1 MEKLK
6 PILKHKFW
14 IIAGAVLLMTIV
26 GWWIG
31 TSAKAAYIETRW
43 ATLSAL
49 AVTPGSNTP
58 NQDYIDNID
67 KVIQVLDKNQEVLD
81 NRLYESQKS
90 LHTWPKNVAKYMEG
104 VQFRDPAKFDALQIY
119 ARQHFDEFR
128 AMLASLPRYGWNE
141 ETGAEYGIVYIEKD
155 ADIPHV
161 PLSVWRNTP
170 PTSDAMW
177 NTQEDIWLTRS
188 IFDAIRDVNQAAGAT
203 KISDAPIRSIAKLE
217 FRGGSRVEPGTAT
230 GGSMIGYGGGYE
242 PSQDMEDASGGTFG
256 TRGYG
261 GEMGDEMG
269 GGMGGSY
276 QDFALNTTLNV
287 DLDSVL
293 GSETLLATMGD
304 DANAAMPTM
313 PGTQSS
319 MGGAAQKRRYVDD
332 DPALPYRTRGF
343 YIEVLMVHDK
353 LPDLQAALVS
363 MPWPT
368 ELLMIQQASSQLDQI
383 KEVVDQ
389 TKPGGPPRTG
399 RFNQGMTRGGTFGA
413 RPFGGPQR
421 GGFGASRGGA
431 PGQFGGSRF
440 QPGGSRGGAFNPMG
454 GMSRFGGNY
463 NPMAQEDMGEMPS
476 DGGYMGGDSQYQTD
490 ASAFGKAMSDPYL
503 AKIGI
508 VGLMTI
514 YRSPQEMAKSE
525 TTEAQPV
532 IETELPPTTET
543 PETETPQ
550 AEPGTQPVDPENPV
564 PTDPQAEP
572 MPGVP
577 QTEPQSTAPGTEPM
591 PGQFQPTA
599 PGTEPKATEPKPAE
613 TSQEPAPTNET
624 PAPAPESPA
633 PMNKTPEEPKPAEGE
648 PNPQNAPPPKTPES
662 LKS

>member
-43 ATLSAL
+43 AALSGL

-81 NRLYESQKS
+81 NRLYEKQRS
-90 LHTWPKNVAKYMEG
+90 LHTWPENVAKYMDG
-104 VQFRDPAKFDALQIY
+104 VPFRDPAQINALQIY
-119 ARQHFDEFR
+119 AREHWDEFQD
-128 AMLASLPRYGWNE
+128 MLEALPRFGWKQEMGPDYG
-141 ETGAEYGIVYIEKD
+141 TEYGIVYIEKD
-155 ADIPHV
+155 SDIPHV
-161 PLSVWRNTP
+161 PLSVWRNTT

-188 IFDAIRDVNQAAGAT
+188 IFDAIRKVNEGAT

-230 GGSMIGYGGGYE
+230 GGPMMGGTGYPGTE
-242 PSQDMEDASGGTFG
+242 DTMEDTSGGTFG

-261 GEMGDEMG
+261 GGGMGDEMG
-269 GGMGGSY
+269 GVMGGSY

-293 GSETLLATMGD
+293 GSETIQAAMSD

-319 MGGAAQKRRYVDD
+319 MMGGAAQKRRYVDD

-343 YIEVLMVHDK
+343 YIELLMVHDK

-389 TKPGGPPRTG
+389 TQRTPLQGRDDSTPGPRDAVEPLVRVHSVPRAALERDGAARRDSLATG
-399 RFNQGMTRGGTFGA
+399 
-413 RPFGGPQR
+413 
-421 GGFGASRGGA
+421 
-431 PGQFGGSRF
+431 
-440 QPGGSRGGAFNPMG
+440 FNP
-454 GMSRFGGNY
+454 
-463 NPMAQEDMGEMPS
+463 E
-476 DGGYMGGDSQYQTD
+476 
-490 ASAFGKAMSDPYL
+490 
-503 AKIGI
+503 
-508 VGLMTI
+508 
-514 YRSPQEMAKSE
+514 
-525 TTEAQPV
+525 
-532 IETELPPTTET
+532 
-543 PETETPQ
+543 
-550 AEPGTQPVDPENPV
+550 
-564 PTDPQAEP
+564 
-572 MPGVP
+572 
-577 QTEPQSTAPGTEPM
+577 
-591 PGQFQPTA
+591 
-599 PGTEPKATEPKPAE
+599 
-613 TSQEPAPTNET
+613 
-624 PAPAPESPA
+624 
-633 PMNKTPEEPKPAEGE
+633 
-648 PNPQNAPPPKTPES
+648 
-662 LKS
+662 